1 MRSEMVPGD
10 AASSRLQEDFQV
22 FRQTILKGDAAAAII
37 QSASILERSRSK
49 GERDPVIEAMIRM
62 ERALHGA
69 NEPSLIGA
77 ELRWCAD
84 RMNAVAP
91 GSANHGICLLNLAAW
106 HRNRGETMMSLA
118 THSDIS
124 SSSGHPMQVLGLSR
138 LEAARMLVS
147 LDDFDPAMRHLWT
160 ARECLAQSGMSLE
173 ALSASLEWLDLA
185 LEEVDSESPRMAS
198 RVTEAAPRNGPG
210 TTWVPANPEDIR
222 EVVESLIP
230 VLLDDVSGDERKDI
244 GLILDAAEVLRENSW
259 RQLILERITE
269 IQDPSVVE
277 ALQS

>member
-1 MRSEMVPGD
+1 MVPGD

>member
-1 MRSEMVPGD
+1 MVSGD

-22 FRQTILKGDAAAAII
+22 YRQTILKGDAAAAII

-49 GERDPVIEAMIRM
+49 DERDPVIEAMIRM

-69 NEPSLIGA
+69 NEPSLVGA

-84 RMNAVAP
+84 RMNAMAP

-160 ARECLAQSGMSLE
+160 ARECLAQSGMSPE
-173 ALSASLEWLDLA
+173 ALSASLEWLDIA
-185 LEEVDSESPRMAS
+185 LEEVDSESPRMAT
-198 RVTEAAPRNGPG
+198 RVTEAAPRSGPG

-230 VLLDDVSGDERKDI
+230 VLLDDVSGDERRDI
-244 GLILDAAEVLRENSW
+244 GLILDAAEVLREDSW
-259 RQLILERITE
+259 LQLISERITE
-269 IQDPSVVE
+269 IQDPSVIE

>member
-1 MRSEMVPGD
+1 MSSGD
-10 AASSRLQEDFQV
+10 AASSRLQEDFKV
-22 FRQTILKGDAAAAII
+22 YRQTILKGDAAAAII

-49 GERDPVIEAMIRM
+49 DERDPVIEAMIRM

-69 NEPSLIGA
+69 NEPSLVGA

-84 RMNAVAP
+84 RMNAMAP

-124 SSSGHPMQVLGLSR
+124 SSSGHPIQVLGLSR

-160 ARECLAQSGMSLE
+160 ARECLAQSGMSPE
-173 ALSASLEWLDLA
+173 ALSASLEWLDIA
-185 LEEVDSESPRMAS
+185 LEEVDSESPRMAT
-198 RVTEAAPRNGPG
+198 RVTEAAPRSGPG

-230 VLLDDVSGDERKDI
+230 VLLDDVSGDERRDI
-244 GLILDAAEVLRENSW
+244 GLILDAAEVLRDDSW
-259 RQLILERITE
+259 LQLITERITE
-269 IQDPSVVE
+269 IQDPSVIE

>member
-1 MRSEMVPGD
+1 MVPGD
-10 AASSRLQEDFQV
+10 AASSRLHGDFQV

-62 ERALHGA
+62 ERALYGD
-69 NEPSLIGA
+69 NESSLVGT

>member
-1 MRSEMVPGD
+1 MGSGD
-10 AASSRLQEDFQV
+10 AASSRLQEDFKV
-22 FRQTILKGDAAAAII
+22 YRQTILKGDAAAAII

-49 GERDPVIEAMIRM
+49 DERDPVIEAMIRM

-69 NEPSLIGA
+69 NEPSLVGA

-84 RMNAVAP
+84 RMNALAP

-124 SSSGHPMQVLGLSR
+124 SSSGHPIQVLGLSR
-138 LEAARMLVS
+138 LEAARILVS

-160 ARECLAQSGMSLE
+160 ARECLAQSGMSPE
-173 ALSASLEWLDLA
+173 ALSASLEWLDIA
-185 LEEVDSESPRMAS
+185 LEEVDSESPRMAT
-198 RVTEAAPRNGPG
+198 RVTEAAPRSGPG

-230 VLLDDVSGDERKDI
+230 VLLDDVSGDERRDI
-244 GLILDAAEVLRENSW
+244 GLILDAAEALRDDSW
-259 RQLILERITE
+259 LQLITERITE
-269 IQDPSVVE
+269 IQDPSVIE

>member
-1 MRSEMVPGD
+1 MSSGD
-10 AASSRLQEDFQV
+10 AASSRLQEDFKV
-22 FRQTILKGDAAAAII
+22 YRQTILKGDAAAAII

-49 GERDPVIEAMIRM
+49 DERDPVIEAMIRM
-62 ERALHGA
+62 ERTLHGA
-69 NEPSLIGA
+69 NESSLVGA

-84 RMNAVAP
+84 RMNALAP

-124 SSSGHPMQVLGLSR
+124 SSSGHPIQVLGLSR
-138 LEAARMLVS
+138 LEAARILVS

-160 ARECLAQSGMSLE
+160 AREYLAQSGMSPE
-173 ALSASLEWLDLA
+173 ALSASLEWLDIA
-185 LEEVDSESPRMAS
+185 LEEVDGESPRMAT
-198 RVTEAAPRNGPG
+198 RVTEAAPRSGPG

-230 VLLDDVSGDERKDI
+230 VLLDDVSGDERRDI
-244 GLILDAAEVLRENSW
+244 GLILDAAEVLRDDSW
-259 RQLILERITE
+259 LQLITERITE
-269 IQDPSVVE
+269 IQDPSVIE

>member
-1 MRSEMVPGD
+1 MVSGD
-10 AASSRLQEDFQV
+10 AASSRLQEDFKV
-22 FRQTILKGDAAAAII
+22 YRQTILKGDAAAATI

-49 GERDPVIEAMIRM
+49 DERDPVIEAMIRM

-69 NEPSLIGA
+69 NESSLVGA

-84 RMNAVAP
+84 RMNALAP

-124 SSSGHPMQVLGLSR
+124 SSSGHPIQVLGLSR
-138 LEAARMLVS
+138 LEAARILVN

-160 ARECLAQSGMSLE
+160 ARECLAQSGMSPE
-173 ALSASLEWLDLA
+173 ALSASLEWLDIA
-185 LEEVDSESPRMAS
+185 LEEVDSESPRMAT
-198 RVTEAAPRNGPG
+198 RVTEAAPRSGPG

-230 VLLDDVSGDERKDI
+230 VLLDDVSGDERRDI
-244 GLILDAAEVLRENSW
+244 GLILDAAEVLRDDSW
-259 RQLILERITE
+259 LQLITERITE
-269 IQDPSVVE
+269 IQDPSVIE

>member
-1 MRSEMVPGD
+1 MVSGD

-22 FRQTILKGDAAAAII
+22 YRQTILKGDAAAAII

-49 GERDPVIEAMIRM
+49 DERDPVIEAMIRM

-69 NEPSLIGA
+69 NESSLVGA

-84 RMNAVAP
+84 RMNAMAP

-124 SSSGHPMQVLGLSR
+124 SSSGHPIQVLGLSR

-160 ARECLAQSGMSLE
+160 ARECLAQSGMSPE
-173 ALSASLEWLDLA
+173 ALSASLEWLDIA
-185 LEEVDSESPRMAS
+185 LEEVDSESPRMAT
-198 RVTEAAPRNGPG
+198 RVTEAAPRSGPG
-210 TTWVPANPEDIR
+210 TTWIPANPEDIR

-230 VLLDDVSGDERKDI
+230 VLLDDVSGDERRDI
-244 GLILDAAEVLRENSW
+244 GLILDAAEVLREDSW
-259 RQLILERITE
+259 LQLISERITE
-269 IQDPSVVE
+269 IQDPSVIE

>member
-1 MRSEMVPGD
+1 MGSGD
-10 AASSRLQEDFQV
+10 AASSRLQEDFKV
-22 FRQTILKGDAAAAII
+22 YRQTILKGDAAAAII

-49 GERDPVIEAMIRM
+49 DERDPVIEAMIRM

-69 NEPSLIGA
+69 NESSLVGA

-84 RMNAVAP
+84 RMNALAP

-124 SSSGHPMQVLGLSR
+124 SSSGHPIQVLGLSR

-160 ARECLAQSGMSLE
+160 ARECLAQSGMSPE
-173 ALSASLEWLDLA
+173 ALSASLEWLDIA
-185 LEEVDSESPRMAS
+185 LEEVDSESPRMAT
-198 RVTEAAPRNGPG
+198 RVTEAAPRSGPG

-230 VLLDDVSGDERKDI
+230 VLLDDVSGDERRDI
-244 GLILDAAEVLRENSW
+244 GLILDAAEVLREDSW
-259 RQLILERITE
+259 LQLITERITE
-269 IQDPSVVE
+269 IQDPSVIE

>member
-1 MRSEMVPGD
+1 MVSGD

-22 FRQTILKGDAAAAII
+22 YRQTILKGDAAAAII

-49 GERDPVIEAMIRM
+49 DERDPVIEAMIRM

-69 NEPSLIGA
+69 NESSLVGA

-84 RMNAVAP
+84 RMNAMAP

-124 SSSGHPMQVLGLSR
+124 SSSGHPIQVLGLSR

-160 ARECLAQSGMSLE
+160 ARECLAQSGMSPE
-173 ALSASLEWLDLA
+173 ALSASLEWLDIA
-185 LEEVDSESPRMAS
+185 LEEVDSESPRMAT
-198 RVTEAAPRNGPG
+198 RVTDAAPRSGPG
-210 TTWVPANPEDIR
+210 TTWIPANPEDIR

-230 VLLDDVSGDERKDI
+230 VLLDDVSGDERRDI
-244 GLILDAAEVLRENSW
+244 GLILDAAEVLREDSW
-259 RQLILERITE
+259 LQLISERITE
-269 IQDPSVVE
+269 IQDPSVIE

>member
-1 MRSEMVPGD
+1 MGSGD
-10 AASSRLQEDFQV
+10 AASSRLQEDFKV
-22 FRQTILKGDAAAAII
+22 YRQTILKGDAAAAII

-49 GERDPVIEAMIRM
+49 DERDPVIEAMIRM

-69 NEPSLIGA
+69 NESSLVGA

-84 RMNAVAP
+84 RMNALAP

-124 SSSGHPMQVLGLSR
+124 SSSGHPIQVLGLSR

-160 ARECLAQSGMSLE
+160 ARECLAQSGMSPE
-173 ALSASLEWLDLA
+173 ALSASLEWLDIA
-185 LEEVDSESPRMAS
+185 LEEVDGESPRMAT
-198 RVTEAAPRNGPG
+198 RVTEAAPRSGPG

-230 VLLDDVSGDERKDI
+230 VLLDDVSGDERRDI
-244 GLILDAAEVLRENSW
+244 GLILDAAEVLRDDSW
-259 RQLILERITE
+259 LQLITERITE
-269 IQDPSVVE
+269 IQDPSVIE

>member
-1 MRSEMVPGD
+1 MVSGD
-10 AASSRLQEDFQV
+10 AVSSRLQEDFQV

-69 NEPSLIGA
+69 NETSLIGA

-259 RQLILERITE
+259 QQLILERITE

>member
-1 MRSEMVPGD
+1 MGSGD
-10 AASSRLQEDFQV
+10 AASSRLQEDFKV
-22 FRQTILKGDAAAAII
+22 YRQTILKGDAAAAII

-49 GERDPVIEAMIRM
+49 DERDPVIEAMIRM

-69 NEPSLIGA
+69 NESSLVGA

-84 RMNAVAP
+84 RMNALAP

-124 SSSGHPMQVLGLSR
+124 SSSGHPIQVLGLSR

-160 ARECLAQSGMSLE
+160 ARECLAQSGMSPE
-173 ALSASLEWLDLA
+173 ALSASLEWLDIA
-185 LEEVDSESPRMAS
+185 LEEVDSESPRMAT
-198 RVTEAAPRNGPG
+198 RLTEAAPRSGPG

-230 VLLDDVSGDERKDI
+230 VLLEDVSGDERRDI
-244 GLILDAAEVLRENSW
+244 GLILDAAEVLRDDSW
-259 RQLILERITE
+259 LQLITERITE
-269 IQDPSVVE
+269 IQDPSVIE

>member
-1 MRSEMVPGD
+1 MVSGD

-22 FRQTILKGDAAAAII
+22 YRQTILKGDAAAAII

-49 GERDPVIEAMIRM
+49 DERDPVIEAMIRM

-69 NEPSLIGA
+69 NEPSLVGA

-84 RMNAVAP
+84 RMNAMAP

-124 SSSGHPMQVLGLSR
+124 SSSGHPIQVLGLSR

-160 ARECLAQSGMSLE
+160 ARECLAESGMSPE
-173 ALSASLEWLDLA
+173 ALSASLEWLDIA
-185 LEEVDSESPRMAS
+185 LEEVDSKSPRMAT
-198 RVTEAAPRNGPG
+198 RVTDAAPRSGPG
-210 TTWVPANPEDIR
+210 TTWIPANPEDIR

-230 VLLDDVSGDERKDI
+230 VLLDDVSGDERRDI
-244 GLILDAAEVLRENSW
+244 GLILDAAEVLREDSW
-259 RQLILERITE
+259 LQLISERITE
-269 IQDPSVVE
+269 IQDPSVIE

>member
-1 MRSEMVPGD
+1 MVPGD
-10 AASSRLQEDFQV
+10 AASSRLHGDFQV

>member
-1 MRSEMVPGD
+1 MVPED
-10 AASSRLQEDFQV
+10 AATSRLQEDFQV
-22 FRQTILKGDAAAAII
+22 FRQTILKGDAATAII

-49 GERDPVIEAMIRM
+49 DERDSVIEAMIRM
-62 ERALHGA
+62 ERALHGD
-69 NEPSLIGA
+69 NEPSLVGT

-84 RMNAVAP
+84 RMNAVDP

-138 LEAARMLVS
+138 LEAARMLIG

-160 ARECLAQSGMSLE
+160 ARECLAQSGMSPE

-198 RVTEAAPRNGPG
+198 RVTKAAPRSGPG

-230 VLLDDVSGDERKDI
+230 VLLDDVSGDERRDI
-244 GLILDAAEVLRENSW
+244 GLILDAADVLREDSW
-259 RQLILERITE
+259 LQLISERITE

>member
-1 MRSEMVPGD
+1 MGSGD
-10 AASSRLQEDFQV
+10 AASSRLQEDFKV
-22 FRQTILKGDAAAAII
+22 YRQTILKGDAAAAII

-49 GERDPVIEAMIRM
+49 DERDPVIEAMIRM

-69 NEPSLIGA
+69 NESSLVGA

-84 RMNAVAP
+84 RMNALAP

-124 SSSGHPMQVLGLSR
+124 SSSGHPIQVLGLSR
-138 LEAARMLVS
+138 LEAARILVN

-160 ARECLAQSGMSLE
+160 ARECLAQSGMSPE
-173 ALSASLEWLDLA
+173 ALSASLEWLDIA
-185 LEEVDSESPRMAS
+185 LEEVDSESPRMAT
-198 RVTEAAPRNGPG
+198 RVTEAAPRSGPG

-244 GLILDAAEVLRENSW
+244 GLILDAAEALRDDSW
-259 RQLILERITE
+259 LQLITERITE
-269 IQDPSVVE
+269 IQDPSVIE

>member
-1 MRSEMVPGD
+1 MGSGD
-10 AASSRLQEDFQV
+10 AASSRLQEDFKV
-22 FRQTILKGDAAAAII
+22 YRQTILKGDAAAAII

-49 GERDPVIEAMIRM
+49 DERDPVIEAMIRM

-69 NEPSLIGA
+69 NESSLVGA

-84 RMNAVAP
+84 RMNALAP

-160 ARECLAQSGMSLE
+160 ARECLAQSGMSPE
-173 ALSASLEWLDLA
+173 ALSASLEWLDIA
-185 LEEVDSESPRMAS
+185 LEEVDSESPRMAT
-198 RVTEAAPRNGPG
+198 RVTEAAPRSGPG

-230 VLLDDVSGDERKDI
+230 VLLDDVSGDERRDI
-244 GLILDAAEVLRENSW
+244 GLILDAAEVLRDDSW
-259 RQLILERITE
+259 LQLIAERITE
-269 IQDPSVVE
+269 IQDPSVIE

>member
-1 MRSEMVPGD
+1 MGSGD
-10 AASSRLQEDFQV
+10 AASSRLQEDFKV
-22 FRQTILKGDAAAAII
+22 YRQTILKGDAAAAII

-49 GERDPVIEAMIRM
+49 DERDPVIEAMIRM

-69 NEPSLIGA
+69 NESSLVGA

-84 RMNAVAP
+84 RMNALAP

-124 SSSGHPMQVLGLSR
+124 SSSGHPIQVLGLSR

-160 ARECLAQSGMSLE
+160 ARECLAQSGMSPE
-173 ALSASLEWLDLA
+173 ALSASLEWLDIA
-185 LEEVDSESPRMAS
+185 LEEVDSESPRMAT
-198 RVTEAAPRNGPG
+198 RVTEAAPRSGPG

-230 VLLDDVSGDERKDI
+230 VLLDDVSGDERRDI
-244 GLILDAAEVLRENSW
+244 GLILDAAEVLRDDSW
-259 RQLILERITE
+259 LQLITERITE
-269 IQDPSVVE
+269 IQDPSVIE

>member
-1 MRSEMVPGD
+1 MVPGD
-10 AASSRLQEDFQV
+10 AARSRLQEDFQV
-22 FRQTILKGDAAAAII
+22 FRQTILNGDAATATI

-49 GERDPVIEAMIRM
+49 DERDPVIEAMIRM

-69 NEPSLIGA
+69 NEPSQVGV
-77 ELRWCAD
+77 ELRWCVD

-124 SSSGHPMQVLGLSR
+124 SSSGHPMQIIGLSR

-147 LDDFDPAMRHLWT
+147 LNDFDPAMRHLWT
-160 ARECLAQSGMSLE
+160 ARECLAQSGMSPE

-198 RVTEAAPRNGPG
+198 RVAASAPRSGPG

-230 VLLDDVSGDERKDI
+230 VLLDDVSGDERRDI
-244 GLILDAAEVLRENSW
+244 GLILDAAEFLGEDSW
-259 RQLILERITE
+259 LQLISERVSE

>member
-1 MRSEMVPGD
+1 MGSGD
-10 AASSRLQEDFQV
+10 AASSRLQEDFKV
-22 FRQTILKGDAAAAII
+22 YRQTILKGDAAAAII

-49 GERDPVIEAMIRM
+49 DERDPVIEAMIRM

-69 NEPSLIGA
+69 NESSLVGA

-84 RMNAVAP
+84 RMNALAP

-124 SSSGHPMQVLGLSR
+124 SSSGHPIQVLGLSR
-138 LEAARMLVS
+138 LEAARILVS

-160 ARECLAQSGMSLE
+160 ARECLAQSGMSPE
-173 ALSASLEWLDLA
+173 ALSASLEWLDIA
-185 LEEVDSESPRMAS
+185 LEEVDSESPRMAT
-198 RVTEAAPRNGPG
+198 RVTEAAPRSGPG

-230 VLLDDVSGDERKDI
+230 VLLDDVSGDERRDI
-244 GLILDAAEVLRENSW
+244 GLILDAAEVLRDDSW
-259 RQLILERITE
+259 LQLITERITE
-269 IQDPSVVE
+269 IQDPSVIE

>member
-1 MRSEMVPGD
+1 MVSGD
-10 AASSRLQEDFQV
+10 AVNSRLQEDFQV

-69 NEPSLIGA
+69 NEPSLVGA

>member
-1 MRSEMVPGD
+1 
-10 AASSRLQEDFQV
+10 
-22 FRQTILKGDAAAAII
+22 
-37 QSASILERSRSK
+37 
-49 GERDPVIEAMIRM
+49 M

-69 NEPSLIGA
+69 NEPSLVGA

-84 RMNAVAP
+84 RMNAMAP

-124 SSSGHPMQVLGLSR
+124 SSSGHPIQVLGLSR

-160 ARECLAQSGMSLE
+160 ARECLAQSGMSPE
-173 ALSASLEWLDLA
+173 ALSASLEWLDIA
-185 LEEVDSESPRMAS
+185 LEEVDSESPRMAT
-198 RVTEAAPRNGPG
+198 RVTEAAPRSGPG
-210 TTWVPANPEDIR
+210 TTWIPANPEDIR

-230 VLLDDVSGDERKDI
+230 VLLDDVSGDERRDI
-244 GLILDAAEVLRENSW
+244 GLILDAAEVLREDSW
-259 RQLILERITE
+259 LQLISERITE
-269 IQDPSVVE
+269 IQDPSVIE

>member
-1 MRSEMVPGD
+1 MVSGD

-22 FRQTILKGDAAAAII
+22 YRQTILKGDAAAAII

-49 GERDPVIEAMIRM
+49 DERDPVIEAMIRM

-69 NEPSLIGA
+69 NEPSLVGA

-84 RMNAVAP
+84 RMNAMAP

-124 SSSGHPMQVLGLSR
+124 SSSGHPIQVLGLSR

-147 LDDFDPAMRHLWT
+147 MDDFDPAMRHLWT
-160 ARECLAQSGMSLE
+160 ARECLTQSEMFPE
-173 ALSASLEWLDLA
+173 ALSASLEWLDIA
-185 LEEVDSESPRMAS
+185 LEEVDSESPRMAT
-198 RVTEAAPRNGPG
+198 RVTEAAPRSGPG

-230 VLLDDVSGDERKDI
+230 MLLDDVSGVERRDI
-244 GLILDAAEVLRENSW
+244 GLILDAAEVLREDLW
-259 RQLILERITE
+259 LQLISERIAE
-269 IQDPSVVE
+269 IQDPKVIE

>member
-1 MRSEMVPGD
+1 MVPGD

-69 NEPSLIGA
+69 NETSLIGA

>member
-1 MRSEMVPGD
+1 MVSGD

-22 FRQTILKGDAAAAII
+22 YRQTILKGDAAAAII

-49 GERDPVIEAMIRM
+49 DERDPVIEAMIRM

-69 NEPSLIGA
+69 NEPSLVGA

-84 RMNAVAP
+84 RMNAMAP

-124 SSSGHPMQVLGLSR
+124 SSSGHPIQVLGLSR

-147 LDDFDPAMRHLWT
+147 MDDFDPAMRHLWT
-160 ARECLAQSGMSLE
+160 ARECLTQSEMFPE
-173 ALSASLEWLDLA
+173 ALSASLEWLDIA
-185 LEEVDSESPRMAS
+185 LEEVDSESPRMAT
-198 RVTEAAPRNGPG
+198 RVTEAAPRSGPG

-230 VLLDDVSGDERKDI
+230 MLLDDVSGDERRDI
-244 GLILDAAEVLRENSW
+244 GLILDAAEVLREDLW
-259 RQLILERITE
+259 LQLISERIAE
-269 IQDPSVVE
+269 IQDPKVIE